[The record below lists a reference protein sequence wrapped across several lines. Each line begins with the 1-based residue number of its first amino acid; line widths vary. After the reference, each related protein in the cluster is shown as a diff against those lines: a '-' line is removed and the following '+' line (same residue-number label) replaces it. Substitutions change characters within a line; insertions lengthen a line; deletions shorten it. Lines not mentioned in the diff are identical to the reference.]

1 MEAQL
6 LILRVQRD
14 TEKGDDTM
22 CFNLADAEKSLRGFE
37 KFTAPAI
44 KFAFG
49 AKTIV
54 PTERHETEL
63 EILLDRQGI
72 DGLIVTV
79 DGWTFSYASRVQFG
93 KNYGAFTIR
102 RSRPSG
108 VATEYDKL
116 KNPLQMKPTYHV
128 QTFIDNDSAA
138 NSAATVAVVPTLE
151 LMKYVNEHQDQWR
164 KTRDGETFY
173 FVPFNDVAAK
183 IYRIDSDGHVFEK
196 K

>member
-1 MEAQL
+1 
-6 LILRVQRD
+6 
-14 TEKGDDTM
+14 M
-22 CFNLADAEKSLRGFE
+22 CFNFDDAEKSLRGFE
-37 KFTAPAI
+37 KFTTPAM

-49 AKTIV
+49 AKAIV

-63 EILLDRQGI
+63 ETLLDRHAGI
-72 DGLIVTV
+72 DGFIVTV

-108 VATEYDKL
+108 ATTEYDKL
-116 KNPLQMKPTYHV
+116 KNPLQMKPSVHV
-128 QTFIDNDSAA
+128 QTFIDNDSAI
-138 NSAATVAVVPTLE
+138 VAIVPTIE
-151 LMKYVNEHQDQWR
+151 LLKFISEHQDQWR

-183 IYRIDSDGHVFEK
+183 IYLVDSGGQVTDVK